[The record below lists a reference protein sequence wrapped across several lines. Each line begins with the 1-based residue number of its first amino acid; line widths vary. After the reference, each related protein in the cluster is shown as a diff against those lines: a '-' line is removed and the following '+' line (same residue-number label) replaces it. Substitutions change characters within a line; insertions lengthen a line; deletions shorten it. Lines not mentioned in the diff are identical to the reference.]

1 MDQLKQDI
9 KFLLQEC
16 FDDIDKINNLS
27 DLDEG
32 LEIKYKVTDLMLR
45 LKDDN
50 DSNDNYETIYCLR

>member
-1 MDQLKQDI
+1 MDQLKQDT

-16 FDDIDKINNLS
+16 FDDIDKISNLS

-45 LKDDN
+45 LKEITN
-50 DSNDNYETIYCLR
+50 DL